1 MEEDPLSP
9 DQQIELVC
17 ELAQQAFLTKS
28 QSLESQLTQI
38 TQAQAEQDTILA
50 QQATRRETLS
60 FQLHDLRRALQDLA
74 LRTQAGERDVERLAE
89 QKRQLSDFKSLL
101 LRTVTASRE
110 ERPWDSYLTE
120 GKADVF
126 SVTQDLKA
134 QLSSE
139 EYHKVTTELRRMTS
153 REQSKAETIA
163 KLRVVLRDHE
173 SALSALQGVLE
184 DS

>member
-28 QSLESQLTQI
+28 QALESQLSQLA
-38 TQAQAEQDTILA
+38 QAQAEQDAVLA

-60 FQLHDLRRALQDLA
+60 SQLHDLRRALQDLA
-74 LRTQAGERDVERLAE
+74 LRSQIAERELERLAE
-89 QKRQLSDFKSLL
+89 QKRQLQDFKSLL
-101 LRTVTASRE
+101 LKTVTASRE

-120 GKADVF
+120 GKADLF
-126 SVTQDLKA
+126 SVSQDLKA
-134 QLSSE
+134 ELPAE
-139 EYHKVTTELRRMTS
+139 EHRKVTAELRRMAS
-153 REQSKAETIA
+153 GEQSKAETVA
-163 KLRVVLRDHE
+163 KLRVLLRNHE
-173 SALSALQGVLE
+173 AALATLQGVLD